1 MHQKIAI
8 VFPGQGSQ
16 SIGMLQELALEF
28 PTIKKVFAEASAV
41 LDCDLWELAQT
52 GGEKFEQTE
61 WVQPLLLTADIAVW
75 QLYVEQGGE
84 MPRFLAGHSL
94 GEYAALVV
102 AKVLDFTTALRLVQV
117 RGKLMQEAVPA
128 GEGGMVA
135 VVGLDEDQILEI
147 CAEIAMEDLISIAN
161 YNSVG
166 QVVLAGTMTA
176 CKRVVDLAEKKGAK
190 IAKLLAVSVPSHCNL
205 MKPAAARFATYLKA
219 VTFCRPEIMVIH
231 NADVGCYAEP
241 NKIRE
246 ALVKQLYSPVR
257 WVETILFMV
266 NHGVNLVLECGP
278 GKVLTG
284 LNKRISKDVEAEFL
298 GLPANFKEIL
308 SAHSSG

>member
-1 MHQKIAI
+1 MHKKIAI
-8 VFPGQGSQ
+8 VFPGQASQ

-28 PTIKKVFAEASAV
+28 PTIKKIFAEASAV
-41 LDCDLWELAQT
+41 LNCDLWELAQT
-52 GGEKFEQTE
+52 GGEKFEKTE

-102 AKVLDFTTALRLVQV
+102 ANVLDFVTALRLVQV
-117 RGKLMQEAVPA
+117 RGKLMQEAVPV
-128 GEGGMVA
+128 GEGAMVA
-135 VVGLDEDQILEI
+135 IVGLDEQQILEI

-166 QVVLAGTMTA
+166 QTVLAGTMNA
-176 CKRVVDLAEKKGAK
+176 CKRAVGLAEKNGAK
-190 IAKLLAVSVPSHCNL
+190 MAKLLPVSVPSHCKL
-205 MKPAAARFATYLKA
+205 MKPAAMRFATYLKA
-219 VTFCRPEIMVIH
+219 VNFHRPEVNVIH
-231 NADVGCYAEP
+231 NVDVNCYDEP
-241 NKIRE
+241 DKIRE

-266 NHGVNLVLECGP
+266 NHGIDLVLECGP

-284 LNKRISKDVEAEFL
+284 LNKRISEEINAEFL

-308 SAHSSG
+308 NSKF